1 METILHKIY
10 IGELGPVKYR
20 EPKSIEYWK
29 QNEKVQSIL
38 AKWAKR
44 LGENDNLDIFD
55 EMLTIYVHMVELE
68 REEIFQYGFHL
79 AVKLMSEAYS
89 EKLCEKCY

>member
-10 IGELGPVKYR
+10 VGELGPVKYR

-38 AKWAKR
+38 AKWAKKVGR
-44 LGENDNLDIFD
+44 
-55 EMLTIYVHMVELE
+55 
-68 REEIFQYGFHL
+68 
-79 AVKLMSEAYS
+79 K
-89 EKLCEKCY
+89 